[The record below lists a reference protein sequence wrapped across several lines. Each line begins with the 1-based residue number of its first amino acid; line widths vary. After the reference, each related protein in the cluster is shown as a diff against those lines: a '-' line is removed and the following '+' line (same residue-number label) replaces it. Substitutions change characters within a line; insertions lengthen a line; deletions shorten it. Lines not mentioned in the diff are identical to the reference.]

1 MGVEKI
7 KDKGVDVMKNIN
19 VYDLLKVDYK
29 NFMTTL
35 RFFQWI
41 VSNIKIFYH
50 LYSRKNELL
59 GVKNENS
66 SNLC

>member
-1 MGVEKI
+1 
-7 KDKGVDVMKNIN
+7 MKNIN